1 MSGHIRRRGERSWEL
16 KFDLGRDPIT
26 GKRHVRYIS
35 FKGTRRAAQLELVRL
50 ISENA
55 AGASVDPS
63 KITIAEFLD
72 RWDRDFA
79 AVHVT
84 PKTRERYR
92 QIANKQVVPNIG
104 QVPLQ
109 KLRPAHL
116 ADLYAKLLKAGLS
129 PRTVG
134 HVHRL
139 LHRALGHAGTWGVAQ
154 QNVAALVKPPKVD
167 SEEIVILTSEQVGDL
182 LRHVEG
188 RTLRPIIAL
197 ALATGARRGELLA
210 LRIKDFNPDAR
221 TIRIERSLEQTKA
234 AGLRFKPP
242 KTRNGKRTV
251 SIPPFMV
258 TELRAHIV
266 KLQERRLA
274 LGMGRAGRDDLLFPR
289 WDGQVRSPHWLTQKF
304 ALAMAALKIKGVT
317 FHSLRHTHASQLF
330 ASGMDPLTVSRRL
343 GHGSPT
349 ITLTVYG
356 HLIEGTDTRAAE
368 LMENMFTNLRTE

>member
-1 MSGHIRRRGERSWEL
+1 MSGHIRRRGERSWEI
-16 KFDLGRDPIT
+16 KFDLGVNPLT
-26 GKRHVRYIS
+26 GKREIRYAS
-35 FKGTRRAAQLELVRL
+35 VKGTKKDAQAKLTELL
-50 ISENA
+50 SEHA
-55 AGASVDPS
+55 RSVLVDPS
-63 KITIAEFLD
+63 KETLAAFMD

-79 AVHVT
+79 ALHVS

-92 QIANKQVVPNIG
+92 QIANKQVIPNIG

-109 KLRPAHL
+109 KLRPVHL

-234 AGLRFKPP
+234 GLRFKPP
-242 KTRNGKRTV
+242 KTRNGKRTI
-251 SIPPFMV
+251 SIPGLHSYGAASPCC
-258 TELRAHIV
+258 EA
-266 KLQERRLA
+266 
-274 LGMGRAGRDDLLFPR
+274 AGATPCHRNGPR
-289 WDGQVRSPHWLTQKF
+289 
-304 ALAMAALKIKGVT
+304 
-317 FHSLRHTHASQLF
+317 
-330 ASGMDPLTVSRRL
+330 
-343 GHGSPT
+343 
-349 ITLTVYG
+349 
-356 HLIEGTDTRAAE
+356 
-368 LMENMFTNLRTE
+368 

>member
-92 QIANKQVVPNIG
+92 QIANKQVIPNIG
-104 QVPLQ
+104 QVPMQ

-116 ADLYAKLLKAGLS
+116 ADLYARLLKAGLS

-154 QNVAALVKPPKVD
+154 QNIAALVKPPKVD

-242 KTRNGKRTV
+242 KTRHGKRTV

-304 ALAMAALKIKGVT
+304 ASRHGGLEDQRGYLPQPAAYSCLATVRI
-317 FHSLRHTHASQLF
+317 RH
-330 ASGMDPLTVSRRL
+330 GPVDR
-343 GHGSPT
+343 
-349 ITLTVYG
+349 
-356 HLIEGTDTRAAE
+356 
-368 LMENMFTNLRTE
+368 

>member
-1 MSGHIRRRGERSWEL
+1 MKGHIRQRGKHSWEL
-16 KFDLGRDPIT
+16 KFGVGRDPIT
-26 GKRHVRYIS
+26 CKRKTRYAS
-35 FKGTRRAAQLELVRL
+35 FKGTKRDAQTEMARL
-50 ISENA
+50 IAEYA
-55 AGASVDPS
+55 AGTSVDPS
-63 KITIAEFLD
+63 KISVTEFLD
-72 RWDRDFA
+72 KWDRDFA

-84 PKTRERYR
+84 PQNPGYR
-92 QIANKQVVPNIG
+92 QIANEQIIPNIG

-109 KLRPAHL
+109 KLRPVHL

-167 SEEIVILTSEQVGDL
+167 SEEIIILTSEQVSDL
-182 LRHVEG
+182 LRHVQG

-197 ALATGARRGELLA
+197 ALATGARRSELLA
-210 LRIKDFNPDAR
+210 LRIKDFNPDTL
-221 TIRIERSLEQTKA
+221 TIRIERSLEQTK

-258 TELRAHIV
+258 AELRAHIV

-274 LGMGRAGRDDLLFPR
+274 LGLGRATRDDLLFPR
-289 WDGQVRSPHWLTQKF
+289 WDGRVRSPHWLTQKF
-304 ALAMAALKIKGVT
+304 ALAMAALKIKGGHLPQPAAYSCLAT
-317 FHSLRHTHASQLF
+317 DRLRHGPIDH
-330 ASGMDPLTVSRRL
+330 
-343 GHGSPT
+343 
-349 ITLTVYG
+349 
-356 HLIEGTDTRAAE
+356 
-368 LMENMFTNLRTE
+368 